1 MSPSGLVDTRYAH
14 SDSLYRELKR
24 VLSKG
29 PWRVI
34 SLEPKGR
41 RDGGALKSSSARKN
55 SAWVIGELS
64 PEPGVVADD
73 GAFKSSSGRENPAWV
88 VVELSLEL
96 VEVNGGEAGSTR
108 SCGSGAMTAS
118 TGSCS
123 CPEGSADGAAAGW
136 LGAVSIVGLCELSLV
151 EALSISLS
159 LSTGA
164 GQADGEE

>member
-1 MSPSGLVDTRYAH
+1 M
-14 SDSLYRELKR
+14 
-24 VLSKG
+24 G
-29 PWRVI
+29 PWQVI

-88 VVELSLEL
+88 VVELSLEP

-108 SCGSGAMTAS
+108 SSGSGAVVAS
-118 TGSCS
+118 TGSCPCS
-123 CPEGSADGAAAGW
+123 ESSADGTAAGW
-136 LGAVSIVGLCELSLV
+136 LEALSTAGLGGLSLV
-151 EALSISLS
+151 AATPISLS
-159 LSTGA
+159 LSTVA
-164 GQADGEE
+164 GRADGEE